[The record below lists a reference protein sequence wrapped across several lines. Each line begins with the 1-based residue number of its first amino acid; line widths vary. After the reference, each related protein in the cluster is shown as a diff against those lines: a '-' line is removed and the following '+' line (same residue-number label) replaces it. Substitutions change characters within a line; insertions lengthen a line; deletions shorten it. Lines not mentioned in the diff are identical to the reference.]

1 MSRSLTQAIAREYI
15 RRLGGKLRKD
25 EYLDY
30 RVKFEHAEYICYDLH
45 DAIGT
50 ARVMAGG
57 HKDFAEAEQ
66 YLKDE
71 GVDIDTTSMW
81 RD

>member
-1 MSRSLTQAIAREYI
+1 MPKLTQAITREYI
-15 RRLGGKLRKD
+15 RRLGGKFRRD
-25 EYLDY
+25 DY
-30 RVKFEHAEYICYDLH
+30 GDFRVKLDGAEYFCADLD

-57 HKDFAEAEQ
+57 HKDFDEAEQ

-71 GVDIDTTSMW
+71 GIEVREDN
-81 RD
+81 RR